1 MIFACLLYSDHQLKL
16 NTQGADSSDD
26 LRKLTVGE
34 QVVVLQ
40 QRLGDL
46 EKRLVG
52 SSHIRV
58 HVEHSI
64 D

>member
-1 MIFACLLYSDHQLKL
+1 LHVYYSDQQLKL
-16 NTQGADSSDD
+16 KNQGADSSDD

-46 EKRLVG
+46 EKRLDG
-52 SSHIRV
+52 SSV
-58 HVEHSI
+58 SM
-64 D
+64 